1 MPETFD
7 WGPALA
13 AGKRGTSV
21 QLTPLVRV
29 IAKLSR
35 DYFNPSPTT
44 KGDCYGDEHLLAWAR
59 GDWTFWD
66 MDLDV
71 WVGDHCVAAGVA
83 SLGLI
88 DCVDPGFQDVEH
100 LNEIA
105 NEWLLPQIDV
115 PEIVR
120 AFAATAAQAAEE
132 VSHVPN
138 V

>member
-13 AGKRGTSV
+13 GGKRGTSV
-21 QLTPLVRV
+21 QVTPLVRV

-35 DYFNPSPTT
+35 DYFNPHPTST
-44 KGDCYGDEHLLAWAR
+44 GERGDEELLAWCR

-66 MDLDV
+66 MDLSV
-71 WVGDHCVAAGVA
+71 WVGDHCVAAGVV
-83 SLGLI
+83 SLGMI
-88 DCVDPGFQDVEH
+88 DCVDEGFQDVDH
-100 LNEIA
+100 LNDIA
-105 NEWLLPQIDV
+105 NDLLRQIDV

-132 VSHVPN
+132 VSHVPS

>member
-13 AGKRGTSV
+13 ERKRGTSV
-21 QLTPLVRV
+21 QVTPLVQV
-29 IAKLSR
+29 TAKVYR
-35 DYFNPSPTT
+35 EYPNPHPDTHS
-44 KGDCYGDEHLLAWAR
+44 DCYSDEHIHAWGR
-59 GDWTFWD
+59 GDWGFWI
-66 MDLDV
+66 MDLSV

-83 SLGLI
+83 SLGMI
-88 DCVDPGFQDVEH
+88 DCVDDGFQDVRH

-105 NEWLLPQIDV
+105 NDLLRQIDV

-120 AFAATAAQAAEE
+120 EFAATAAQAAEE